1 MAHALELNIDGPR
14 EESELAVCLGEDPH
28 APLTLAEYGKE
39 CAELWVQ
46 TYGRRFS
53 CYKKRIDVNSK
64 RGIRSG
70 TERAVVEG
78 RRAVADVLAK
88 MVERASKDGE
98 ENTIAGCPRGKL
110 LQRLTHGRFVDSEFW
125 NKGYSKIQGATTK
138 RKKPKNEIRC
148 GLACGQEPL
157 PSIQRS
163 QRDTDSVPKRGGGLE
178 DNGIAFCP
186 SESTKK

>member
-1 MAHALELNIDGPR
+1 MAR
-14 EESELAVCLGEDPH
+14 SELVVRFDDDPH

-70 TERAVVEG
+70 TERAVVVEG
-78 RRAVADVLAK
+78 RRAVADVLVK
-88 MVERASKDGE
+88 MVKRASKDGE

-110 LQRLTHGRFVDSEFW
+110 LQRLTHGRFDDSKFW
-125 NKGYSKIQGATTK
+125 NEGYSKIQGTTTK
-138 RKKPKNEIRC
+138 RKNPKNEIRC
-148 GLACGQEPL
+148 GSACGQEPL

-163 QRDTDSVPKRGGGLE
+163 QGDTDSVPKRGEGLE

-186 SESTKK
+186 SDSTKK